1 MRLDYTRMRQ
11 DQLDGEHG
19 LRPEVIDR
27 LTRRFSEVQ
36 AEVATRRESGE
47 YGFYALANQAETVAE
62 I

>member
-27 LTRRFSEVQ
+27 LIRFVKFIEVCPRGGTDLVKDFSEYCDK
-36 AEVATRRESGE
+36 EGTKKS
-47 YGFYALANQAETVAE
+47 
-62 I
+62 